1 MSEQVPNPGV
11 GGSYLFDPETG
22 ELTLI
27 QNIPTQEENG
37 TDSQKGSG
45 RKGRSNLRDRSN
57 PNGDS

>member
-27 QNIPTQEENG
+27 KANPTPEDNG
-37 TDSQKGSG
+37 TNSQKVSD
-45 RKGRSNLRDRSN
+45 RKRGGKLRE
-57 PNGDS
+57 

>member
-27 QNIPTQEENG
+27 KANPTQEDNG
-37 TDSQKGSG
+37 TNSQKVSS
-45 RKGRSNLRDRSN
+45 RKNRKQLRD
-57 PNGDS
+57 